1 MFKRLFVVAL
11 FIVLSVTILPE
22 VAKADAYE
30 YENINELADSVA
42 SVINKKNSYIFKY
55 KFSRSDFHLD
65 LDVTVNWK
73 AKIVTFNGFIYRP
86 ETVFKKEKFYAA
98 LNLKNNKVKT
108 ASKAYKKGKNVL
120 SSLISVWYYEKGSD
134 HTKSLGH
141 YLLNIFM
148 AISKDT
154 TVDESENRK
163 VLKKVW
169 ETNDVT
175 YHSTII
181 TNKSKVSE
189 MDFYSDDN
197 VIKIKI
203 KKMK

>member
-30 YENINELADSVA
+30 YENINELADPVA

-55 KFSRSDFHLD
+55 TFNRSDLYLD
-65 LDVTVNWK
+65 VDVTVNWK

-86 ETVFKKEKFYAA
+86 ETVYKKEKFYAV

-108 ASKAYKKGKNVL
+108 ASKAYKKGKNIL
-120 SSLISVWYYEKGSD
+120 SALISVWYYEKGSD
-134 HTKSLGH
+134 YTKSLGH
-141 YLLNIFM
+141 YLLYIFM

-163 VLKKVW
+163 VLKAVW
-169 ETNDVT
+169 ETYGVT
-175 YHSTII
+175 YNSTII

-189 MDFYSDDN
+189 MDFYSDGN
-197 VIKIKI
+197 IIRIKL
-203 KKMK
+203 KK

>member
-42 SVINKKNSYIFKY
+42 SVINKKNSYTFKY
-55 KFSRSDFHLD
+55 KFSWSEFYLD
-65 LDVTVNWK
+65 VDVTVNWK
-73 AKIVTFNGFIYRP
+73 AKTVTFNGFIYRP
-86 ETVFKKEKFYAA
+86 ETVFKKEKFYAV

-108 ASKAYKKGKNVL
+108 ASKAYTKGNNIL
-120 SSLISVWYYEKGSD
+120 SLLISTWCYEKGSD
-134 HTKSLGH
+134 STKSLGH
-141 YLLNIFM
+141 YLLNNFM
-148 AISKDT
+148 AIGKDT
-154 TVDESENRK
+154 AVDESENMK
-163 VLKKVW
+163 VLKRVW

-181 TNKSKVSE
+181 INKSKVSE
-189 MDFYSDDN
+189 MDFYSDEN
-197 VIKIKI
+197 IIKLKL
-203 KKMK
+203 KK